1 MLKRV
6 LYVLLLAL
14 VVFTACYFGYAY
26 LNNADTLIFMESASH
41 LEEIYSYLGK
51 YISSTNNNSFD
62 SMHLFM
68 TQLEYTLDS
77 GGDDQF
83 VSDMVSAWK
92 EDLGFKEF
100 YFVSRNGELMSID
113 GKYKRFDLSSS
124 LVDLMINGRDIMTD
138 VSMPGSDGLTLY
150 AIKCRKH
157 KYRSFNYEAIA
168 VTFSNDNILDLLS
181 ISAFDSKSDNY
192 VINGE
197 GRIIFNG
204 SSFRNT
210 ENRFY
215 NVVNY
220 LEDNSDLTNQ
230 KLLSLEKSWTEG
242 SMITLSTKIESVP
255 YYLVSVPLEQSGWI
269 LVGMVDAGVVNK
281 NINQLQNLT
290 MGLGFSVSAL
300 LLVILF
306 SIVVTS
312 YIKTKKRQQDEIMF
326 RDSLFSDLSQ
336 NVNDVF
342 VILEEKTDE
351 VVYVTPNIDSVL
363 GVKEEDVKKD
373 IASIDGIN
381 GDRLIAS
388 NLMELNKKDKIS
400 WTQEYLNNDIGETRY
415 LEITAY
421 HTEFGSLK
429 RIVIVISDRSE
440 ERKLQN
446 ALSSSLEIAKNANA
460 AKSNF
465 LANMSHDIR
474 TPMNAIVGYS
484 TLLIKDADDKNK
496 VIEIGKK
503 ITYSSQ
509 HLLSLINDVLDMSK
523 IESGRTS
530 LNSDKVDVSEVINN
544 ISEIVQ
550 VQTKSKKQSFEIKT
564 KGNIPPY
571 IYADKLR
578 LTQILLNLLSNAV
591 KYTEKNGTI
600 SLVVEGYGNNGQTC
614 HFRFIVSDNGQGM
627 SSEFVEKIFEPFS
640 RETNSM
646 TNKIQGTGLGM
657 SITKS
662 IIDLMGGTIDIQSE
676 LGKGSVFT
684 VDLIFSVPLDE
695 NDDNFFADHEITRV
709 LVGDDEIDVTENIQ
723 SILSDAGLECDAAIG
738 GLESVDKATRAY
750 EDNNSYDVI
759 ILDWKMPDMDGVECV
774 RRIRKEIGKDVPIF
788 VLSSYDV
795 SEIEDEAKKAGVDL
809 FLPKP
814 FFLSNFQRVLDTY
827 YQNKANTEEEGNNSD
842 DFSGVKILVA
852 EDNEINAEII
862 TELLD
867 SIGIKC
873 VIAEDGLEA
882 LRVFTE
888 ESPDEFDMI
897 FMDIQ
902 MPIMDGYESARRIRA
917 SNNTR
922 AKSIP
927 IIAMTANAFEDD
939 VKASMA
945 SGMNAH
951 ISKPIDF
958 ERLKSIIKSF
968 RR

>member
-6 LYVLLLAL
+6 LYVLLLAI

-92 EDLGFKEF
+92 ENLGFKEF
-100 YFVSRNGELMSID
+100 YFISRNGELMSID

-220 LEDNSDLTNQ
+220 LENNSDLTNQ

-373 IASIDGIN
+373 ITTIDGIN
-381 GDRLIAS
+381 VDRLIAS

-400 WTQEYLNNDIGETRY
+400 WTQEYLNNDSGETRY

-614 HFRFIVSDNGQGM
+614 HLRFIVSDNGQGM
-627 SSEFVEKIFEPFS
+627 SREFIEKIFEPFS

-827 YQNKANTEEEGNNSD
+827 YQNKANTEEEENNSN

-945 SGMNAH
+945 SGMTAH

>member
-6 LYVLLLAL
+6 LYVLLLAI

-92 EDLGFKEF
+92 ENLGFKEF
-100 YFVSRNGELMSID
+100 YFISRNGELMSID

-220 LEDNSDLTNQ
+220 LENNSDLTNQ
-230 KLLSLEKSWTEG
+230 RLLSLEKSWTEG
-242 SMITLSTKIESVP
+242 SMITLSTKIEGVP
-255 YYLVSVPLEQSGWI
+255 YYVVSVPLEQSGWI

-281 NINQLQNLT
+281 NISQLQNLT

-300 LLVILF
+300 LLFILF

-373 IASIDGIN
+373 ITTIDGIN
-381 GDRLIAS
+381 VDRLIAS

-440 ERKLQN
+440 ERELQN

-614 HFRFIVSDNGQGM
+614 HLRFIVSDNGQGM
-627 SSEFVEKIFEPFS
+627 SSEFIEKIFEPFS

-695 NDDNFFADHEITRV
+695 NNDNFFADHEITRV
-709 LVGDDEIDVTENIQ
+709 LVGDDEIDITENIQ

-827 YQNKANTEEEGNNSD
+827 YQNKANTEEEENNSD

>member
-92 EDLGFKEF
+92 ENLGFKEF
-100 YFVSRNGELMSID
+100 YFISRNGELMSID

-281 NINQLQNLT
+281 NISQLQNLT

-373 IASIDGIN
+373 ITTIDGIN
-381 GDRLIAS
+381 ADRLIAS

-400 WTQEYLNNDIGETRY
+400 WTQEYLNNDSGETRY

-440 ERKLQN
+440 ERELQN

-496 VIEIGKK
+496 IIEIGKK

-614 HFRFIVSDNGQGM
+614 HLRFIVSDNGQGM
-627 SSEFVEKIFEPFS
+627 SREFIEKIFEPFS

-695 NDDNFFADHEITRV
+695 NDDNFFANHEITRV

-827 YQNKANTEEEGNNSD
+827 YQNKANTEEEGNNSN

>member
-92 EDLGFKEF
+92 ENLGFKEF
-100 YFVSRNGELMSID
+100 YFISRNGELMSID

-373 IASIDGIN
+373 ITTIDGIN
-381 GDRLIAS
+381 VDRLIAS

-484 TLLIKDADDKNK
+484 TLLMKDADDKNK

-544 ISEIVQ
+544 ISEIVL

-600 SLVVEGYGNNGQTC
+600 SLTVEGYGNNGQTS
-614 HFRFIVSDNGQGM
+614 HLRFIVSDNGQGM
-627 SSEFVEKIFEPFS
+627 SREFIEKIFKPFS

-709 LVGDDEIDVTENIQ
+709 LVGDDEIDITENIQ

-827 YQNKANTEEEGNNSD
+827 YQNKANIEEEGSNSN

-873 VIAEDGLEA
+873 VIAEDGFEA
-882 LRVFTE
+882 LKVFTE

>member
-1 MLKRV
+1 M
-6 LYVLLLAL
+6 
-14 VVFTACYFGYAY
+14 
-26 LNNADTLIFMESASH
+26 
-41 LEEIYSYLGK
+41 
-51 YISSTNNNSFD
+51 
-62 SMHLFM
+62 
-68 TQLEYTLDS
+68 
-77 GGDDQF
+77 
-83 VSDMVSAWK
+83 
-92 EDLGFKEF
+92 
-100 YFVSRNGELMSID
+100 
-113 GKYKRFDLSSS
+113 
-124 LVDLMINGRDIMTD
+124 
-138 VSMPGSDGLTLY
+138 
-150 AIKCRKH
+150 
-157 KYRSFNYEAIA
+157 
-168 VTFSNDNILDLLS
+168 LS

-220 LEDNSDLTNQ
+220 LENNSDLTNQ

-242 SMITLSTKIESVP
+242 SMITLSTKIEGVP
-255 YYLVSVPLEQSGWI
+255 YYVVSVPLEQSGWI

-281 NINQLQNLT
+281 NISQLQNLT

-300 LLVILF
+300 LLFILF

-381 GDRLIAS
+381 GDRLIAAT
-388 NLMELNKKDKIS
+388 LMELNKKDKIS

-564 KGNIPPY
+564 KGNIPSY

-614 HFRFIVSDNGQGM
+614 HLRFIVSDNGQGM
-627 SSEFVEKIFEPFS
+627 SREFIEKIFEPFS

-709 LVGDDEIDVTENIQ
+709 LVGDDEIDITENIQ

-827 YQNKANTEEEGNNSD
+827 YQNKANTEEEGNNSN

>member
-1 MLKRV
+1 
-6 LYVLLLAL
+6 
-14 VVFTACYFGYAY
+14 
-26 LNNADTLIFMESASH
+26 
-41 LEEIYSYLGK
+41 
-51 YISSTNNNSFD
+51 
-62 SMHLFM
+62 
-68 TQLEYTLDS
+68 
-77 GGDDQF
+77 
-83 VSDMVSAWK
+83 
-92 EDLGFKEF
+92 
-100 YFVSRNGELMSID
+100 
-113 GKYKRFDLSSS
+113 
-124 LVDLMINGRDIMTD
+124 MINGRDIMTD

-242 SMITLSTKIESVP
+242 SMITLSTKIEGVP
-255 YYLVSVPLEQSGWI
+255 YYVVSVPLEQSGWI

-281 NINQLQNLT
+281 NISQLQNLT

-300 LLVILF
+300 LLFILF

-373 IASIDGIN
+373 ITTIDGIN
-381 GDRLIAS
+381 VDRLIAS

-400 WTQEYLNNDIGETRY
+400 WTQEYLNNDSGETRY

-496 VIEIGKK
+496 IIEIGKK

-614 HFRFIVSDNGQGM
+614 HLRFIVSDNGQGM
-627 SSEFVEKIFEPFS
+627 SREFIEKIFEPFS

>member
-92 EDLGFKEF
+92 ENLGFKEF

-124 LVDLMINGRDIMTD
+124 LVDLMINGKDIMTD

-220 LEDNSDLTNQ
+220 LENNSDLTNQ

-400 WTQEYLNNDIGETRY
+400 WTQEYLNNDSGETRY

-614 HFRFIVSDNGQGM
+614 HLRFIVSDNGQGM

>member
-192 VINGE
+192 VMNGE

-220 LEDNSDLTNQ
+220 LENNSDLTNQ

-242 SMITLSTKIESVP
+242 RMITLSTKIESVP

-326 RDSLFSDLSQ
+326 RDSLFSDLSH

-400 WTQEYLNNDIGETRY
+400 WTQEYLNNDSGETRY

-614 HFRFIVSDNGQGM
+614 HLRFIVSDNGQGM
-627 SSEFVEKIFEPFS
+627 SREFIEKIFEPFS

-709 LVGDDEIDVTENIQ
+709 LVGDDEIDITENIQ

>member
-92 EDLGFKEF
+92 ENLGFKEF
-100 YFVSRNGELMSID
+100 YFISRNGELMSID

-124 LVDLMINGRDIMTD
+124 LVDLMINGKDIMTD

-255 YYLVSVPLEQSGWI
+255 YYVVSVPLEQSGWI

-300 LLVILF
+300 LLFILF

-381 GDRLIAS
+381 GDRLIAA

-400 WTQEYLNNDIGETRY
+400 WTQEYLNNDSGETRY

-614 HFRFIVSDNGQGM
+614 HLRFIVSDNGQGM
-627 SSEFVEKIFEPFS
+627 SREFIEKIFEPFS

>member
-92 EDLGFKEF
+92 ENLGFKEF
-100 YFVSRNGELMSID
+100 YFISRNGELMSID

-300 LLVILF
+300 LLFILF

-373 IASIDGIN
+373 ITTIDGIN
-381 GDRLIAS
+381 VDRLIAS

-400 WTQEYLNNDIGETRY
+400 WTQEYLNNDSGETRY

-496 VIEIGKK
+496 IIEIGKK

-614 HFRFIVSDNGQGM
+614 HLRFIVSDNGQGM

-827 YQNKANTEEEGNNSD
+827 YQNKANTEEEGNDSD

>member
-6 LYVLLLAL
+6 LYVLLLAI

-92 EDLGFKEF
+92 ENLGFKEF
-100 YFVSRNGELMSID
+100 YFISRNGELMSID

-281 NINQLQNLT
+281 NISQLQNLT

-400 WTQEYLNNDIGETRY
+400 WTQEYLNNDSGETRY

-564 KGNIPPY
+564 KGNIPSY

-614 HFRFIVSDNGQGM
+614 HLRFIVSDNGQGM

-709 LVGDDEIDVTENIQ
+709 LVGDDEIDITENIQ

-873 VIAEDGLEA
+873 VIAEDGFEA
-882 LRVFTE
+882 FKVFTE

>member
-6 LYVLLLAL
+6 LYVLLLAI

-92 EDLGFKEF
+92 ENLGFKEF
-100 YFVSRNGELMSID
+100 YFISRNGELMSID

-446 ALSSSLEIAKNANA
+446 ALSASLEIAKNANA

-496 VIEIGKK
+496 IIEIGKK

-614 HFRFIVSDNGQGM
+614 HLRFIVSDNGQGM
-627 SSEFVEKIFEPFS
+627 SREFIEKIFEPFS

>member
-6 LYVLLLAL
+6 LYVLLLAI

-92 EDLGFKEF
+92 ENLGFKEF
-100 YFVSRNGELMSID
+100 YFISRNGELMSID

-373 IASIDGIN
+373 ITTIDGIN
-381 GDRLIAS
+381 VDRLIAS

-400 WTQEYLNNDIGETRY
+400 WTQEYLNNDSGETRY

-484 TLLIKDADDKNK
+484 TLLMKDADDKNK

-544 ISEIVQ
+544 ISEIVL

-614 HFRFIVSDNGQGM
+614 HLRFIVSDNGQGM
-627 SSEFVEKIFEPFS
+627 SREFIEKIFEPFS

-709 LVGDDEIDVTENIQ
+709 LVGDDEIDITENIQ

>member
-92 EDLGFKEF
+92 ENLGFKEF
-100 YFVSRNGELMSID
+100 YFISRNGELMSID

-124 LVDLMINGRDIMTD
+124 LVDLMINGKDIMTD

-255 YYLVSVPLEQSGWI
+255 YYVVSVPLEQSGWI

-281 NINQLQNLT
+281 NISQLQNLT

-326 RDSLFSDLSQ
+326 RDSLFSDLSN

-373 IASIDGIN
+373 ITTIDGIN
-381 GDRLIAS
+381 VDRLIAS

-446 ALSSSLEIAKNANA
+446 ALSASLEIAKNANA

-550 VQTKSKKQSFEIKT
+550 VQTTSNKQTFEIKT

-614 HFRFIVSDNGQGM
+614 HLRFIVSDNGQGM
-627 SSEFVEKIFEPFS
+627 SSEFIEKIFEPFS

-814 FFLSNFQRVLDTY
+814 FFLSNFQRVLDSY

>member
-6 LYVLLLAL
+6 LYVLLLAI

-92 EDLGFKEF
+92 ENLGFKEF
-100 YFVSRNGELMSID
+100 YFISRNGELMSID

-124 LVDLMINGRDIMTD
+124 LVDLMINGKDIMTD

-373 IASIDGIN
+373 ITTIDGIN
-381 GDRLIAS
+381 VDRLIAS

-400 WTQEYLNNDIGETRY
+400 WTQEYLNNDSGETRY

-484 TLLIKDADDKNK
+484 TLLMKDADDKNK

-614 HFRFIVSDNGQGM
+614 HLRFIVSDNGQGM

>member
-92 EDLGFKEF
+92 ENLGFKEF

-306 SIVVTS
+306 SIVVIS

-373 IASIDGIN
+373 ITTIDGIN
-381 GDRLIAS
+381 VDRLIAS

-400 WTQEYLNNDIGETRY
+400 WTQEYLNNDSGETRY

-484 TLLIKDADDKNK
+484 TLLMKDADDKNK

-614 HFRFIVSDNGQGM
+614 HLRFIVSDNGQGM
-627 SSEFVEKIFEPFS
+627 SREFIEKIFEPFS

>member
-400 WTQEYLNNDIGETRY
+400 WTQEYLNNDSGETRY

-614 HFRFIVSDNGQGM
+614 HLRFIVSDNGQGM
-627 SSEFVEKIFEPFS
+627 SREFIEKIFEPFS

-827 YQNKANTEEEGNNSD
+827 YQNKANTEEEGNNSN

>member
-92 EDLGFKEF
+92 ENLGFKEF
-100 YFVSRNGELMSID
+100 YFISRNGELMSID

-124 LVDLMINGRDIMTD
+124 LVDLMINGKDIMTD

-429 RIVIVISDRSE
+429 RRVIVISDRSE

-496 VIEIGKK
+496 IIEIGKK

>member
-92 EDLGFKEF
+92 ENLGFKEF
-100 YFVSRNGELMSID
+100 YFISRNGELMSID

-220 LEDNSDLTNQ
+220 LENNSDLTNQ

-373 IASIDGIN
+373 ITTIDGIN
-381 GDRLIAS
+381 VDRLIAS

-446 ALSSSLEIAKNANA
+446 ALSASLEIAKNANA

-484 TLLIKDADDKNK
+484 TLLMKDADDKNK

-564 KGNIPPY
+564 KGNIPSY

-614 HFRFIVSDNGQGM
+614 HLRFIVSDNGQGM

-709 LVGDDEIDVTENIQ
+709 LVGDDEIDITENIQ

>member
-92 EDLGFKEF
+92 ENLGFKEF
-100 YFVSRNGELMSID
+100 YFISRNGELMSID

-124 LVDLMINGRDIMTD
+124 LVDLMINGKDIMTD

-230 KLLSLEKSWTEG
+230 KLLSLEMSWTDG

-363 GVKEEDVKKD
+363 GIKEEDVKKD
-373 IASIDGIN
+373 ITSIDGIN
-381 GDRLIAS
+381 GDRLIAA

-614 HFRFIVSDNGQGM
+614 HLRFIVSDNGQGM
-627 SSEFVEKIFEPFS
+627 SSEFIEKIFEPFS

>member
-92 EDLGFKEF
+92 ENLGFKEF
-100 YFVSRNGELMSID
+100 YFISRNGELMSID

-400 WTQEYLNNDIGETRY
+400 WTQEYLNNDSGETRY

-684 VDLIFSVPLDE
+684 VDLIFSVPLDK

>member
-6 LYVLLLAL
+6 LYVLLLAI

-92 EDLGFKEF
+92 ENLGFKEF
-100 YFVSRNGELMSID
+100 YFISRNGELMSID

-242 SMITLSTKIESVP
+242 NMITLSTKIESVP

-381 GDRLIAS
+381 GDRLIAA

-400 WTQEYLNNDIGETRY
+400 WTQEYLNNDSGETRY

-614 HFRFIVSDNGQGM
+614 HLRFIVSDNGQGM

>member
-92 EDLGFKEF
+92 ENLGFKEF
-100 YFVSRNGELMSID
+100 YFISRNGELMSID

-124 LVDLMINGRDIMTD
+124 LVDLMINGKDIMTD

-326 RDSLFSDLSQ
+326 RDSLFSDLSH

-342 VILEEKTDE
+342 VILEEKTGE

-363 GVKEEDVKKD
+363 GIKEEDVKKD
-373 IASIDGIN
+373 ITTIDGMN

-400 WTQEYLNNDIGETRY
+400 WTQEYLNNDSGETRY

-440 ERKLQN
+440 ERELQN

-614 HFRFIVSDNGQGM
+614 HLRFIVSDNGQGM

>member
-92 EDLGFKEF
+92 ENLGFKEF
-100 YFVSRNGELMSID
+100 YFISRNGELMSID

-400 WTQEYLNNDIGETRY
+400 WTQEYLNNDSGETRY

-614 HFRFIVSDNGQGM
+614 HLRFIVSDNGQGM
-627 SSEFVEKIFEPFS
+627 SREFIEKIFEPFS

-695 NDDNFFADHEITRV
+695 NDDNFFANHEITRV

>member
-92 EDLGFKEF
+92 ENLGFKEF
-100 YFVSRNGELMSID
+100 YFISRNGELMSID

-281 NINQLQNLT
+281 NISQLQNLT

-400 WTQEYLNNDIGETRY
+400 WTQEYLNNDSGETRY

-544 ISEIVQ
+544 ISEIVL

-614 HFRFIVSDNGQGM
+614 HLRFIVSDNGQGM

>member
-92 EDLGFKEF
+92 ENLGFKEF
-100 YFVSRNGELMSID
+100 YFISRNGELMSID

-124 LVDLMINGRDIMTD
+124 LVDLMINGKDIMTD

-220 LEDNSDLTNQ
+220 LENNSDLTNQ

-242 SMITLSTKIESVP
+242 SMITLSTKIEGVP
-255 YYLVSVPLEQSGWI
+255 YYVVSVPLEQSGWI

-281 NINQLQNLT
+281 NISQLQNLT

-373 IASIDGIN
+373 ITTIDGIN
-381 GDRLIAS
+381 VDRLIAS

-400 WTQEYLNNDIGETRY
+400 WTQEYLNNDSGETRY

-496 VIEIGKK
+496 IIEIGKK

-614 HFRFIVSDNGQGM
+614 HLRFIVSDNGQGM
-627 SSEFVEKIFEPFS
+627 SREFIEKIFEPFS

>member
-6 LYVLLLAL
+6 LYVLLLAI

-92 EDLGFKEF
+92 ENLGFKEF
-100 YFVSRNGELMSID
+100 YFISRNGELMSID

-242 SMITLSTKIESVP
+242 NMITLSTKIESVP

-373 IASIDGIN
+373 ITTIDGIN
-381 GDRLIAS
+381 VDRLIAS

-400 WTQEYLNNDIGETRY
+400 WTQEYLNNDSGETRY

-484 TLLIKDADDKNK
+484 TLLMKDADDKNK

-614 HFRFIVSDNGQGM
+614 HLRFIVSDNGQGM
-627 SSEFVEKIFEPFS
+627 SREFIEKIFEPFS

>member
-92 EDLGFKEF
+92 ENLGFKEF

-124 LVDLMINGRDIMTD
+124 LVDLMINGKDIMTD

-242 SMITLSTKIESVP
+242 RMITLSTKIESVP

-306 SIVVTS
+306 SIVVIS

-326 RDSLFSDLSQ
+326 RDSLFSDLSH

-614 HFRFIVSDNGQGM
+614 HLRFIVSDNGQGM
-627 SSEFVEKIFEPFS
+627 SREFIEKIFEPFS

-827 YQNKANTEEEGNNSD
+827 YQNKANTEEEENNSN

>member
-6 LYVLLLAL
+6 LYVLLLAI

-92 EDLGFKEF
+92 ENLGFKEF
-100 YFVSRNGELMSID
+100 YFISRNGELMSID

-124 LVDLMINGRDIMTD
+124 LVDLMINGKDIMTD

-326 RDSLFSDLSQ
+326 RDSLFSDLSH

-381 GDRLIAS
+381 GDRLIAA

-400 WTQEYLNNDIGETRY
+400 WTQEYLNNDSGETRY

-523 IESGRTS
+523 IESGRIS

-614 HFRFIVSDNGQGM
+614 HLRFIVSDNGQGM
-627 SSEFVEKIFEPFS
+627 SREFIEKIFEPFS

>member
-92 EDLGFKEF
+92 ENLGFKEF
-100 YFVSRNGELMSID
+100 YFISRNGELMSID

-220 LEDNSDLTNQ
+220 LENNSDLTNQ

-242 SMITLSTKIESVP
+242 SMITLSTKIEGVP
-255 YYLVSVPLEQSGWI
+255 YYVVSVPLEQSGWI
-269 LVGMVDAGVVNK
+269 LLGMVDAGVVNK
-281 NINQLQNLT
+281 NISQLQNLT

-300 LLVILF
+300 LLFILF

-373 IASIDGIN
+373 ITTIDGIN
-381 GDRLIAS
+381 VDRLIAS

-484 TLLIKDADDKNK
+484 TLLMKDADDKNK

-530 LNSDKVDVSEVINN
+530 LNSDKVDVSEFINN

-614 HFRFIVSDNGQGM
+614 HLRFIVSDNGQGM

-695 NDDNFFADHEITRV
+695 NDDNFFANHEITRV

-902 MPIMDGYESARRIRA
+902 MPIMDGYESARKIRA

>member
-6 LYVLLLAL
+6 LYVLLLAI

-92 EDLGFKEF
+92 ENLGFKEF
-100 YFVSRNGELMSID
+100 YFISRNGELMSID

-255 YYLVSVPLEQSGWI
+255 YYVVSVPLEQSGWI

-281 NINQLQNLT
+281 NISQLQNLT

-300 LLVILF
+300 LLFILF

-326 RDSLFSDLSQ
+326 RDSLFSDLSH

-373 IASIDGIN
+373 ITTIDGIN
-381 GDRLIAS
+381 VDRLIAS

-446 ALSSSLEIAKNANA
+446 ALSASLEIAKNANA

-484 TLLIKDADDKNK
+484 TLLMKDADDKNK

-564 KGNIPPY
+564 KGNIPSY

-614 HFRFIVSDNGQGM
+614 HLRFIVSDNGQGM

-827 YQNKANTEEEGNNSD
+827 YQNKANTEEEGNNSN

-873 VIAEDGLEA
+873 VIAEDGFEA
-882 LRVFTE
+882 LKVFTE

>member
-6 LYVLLLAL
+6 LYVLLLAI

-92 EDLGFKEF
+92 ENLGFKEF
-100 YFVSRNGELMSID
+100 YFISRNGELMSID

-124 LVDLMINGRDIMTD
+124 LVDLMINGKDIMTD

-255 YYLVSVPLEQSGWI
+255 YYVVSVPLEQSGWI

-281 NINQLQNLT
+281 NISQLQNLT

-446 ALSSSLEIAKNANA
+446 ALSASLEIAKNANA

-496 VIEIGKK
+496 IIEIGKK

-600 SLVVEGYGNNGQTC
+600 SLTVEGYGNNGQTS
-614 HFRFIVSDNGQGM
+614 HLRFIVSDNGQGM
-627 SSEFVEKIFEPFS
+627 SREFIEKIFEPFS

-759 ILDWKMPDMDGVECV
+759 ILDWNMPDMDGVECV

>member
-92 EDLGFKEF
+92 ENLGFKEF
-100 YFVSRNGELMSID
+100 YFISRNGELMSID

-484 TLLIKDADDKNK
+484 TLLMKDADDKNK

-614 HFRFIVSDNGQGM
+614 HLRFIVSDNGQGM
-627 SSEFVEKIFEPFS
+627 SSEFIEKIFEPFS

>member
-6 LYVLLLAL
+6 LYVLLLAI
-14 VVFTACYFGYAY
+14 VVFAACYFGYAY

-92 EDLGFKEF
+92 ENLGFKEF
-100 YFVSRNGELMSID
+100 YFISRNGELMSID

-124 LVDLMINGRDIMTD
+124 LVDLMINGKDIMTD

-326 RDSLFSDLSQ
+326 RDSLFSDLSH

-381 GDRLIAS
+381 GDRLIAA

-400 WTQEYLNNDIGETRY
+400 WTQEYLNNDSGETRY

-614 HFRFIVSDNGQGM
+614 HLRFIVSDNGQGM

>member
-6 LYVLLLAL
+6 LYVLLLAI

-281 NINQLQNLT
+281 NISQLQNLT

-300 LLVILF
+300 LLFILF

-373 IASIDGIN
+373 ITTIDGIN
-381 GDRLIAS
+381 VDRLIAS

-544 ISEIVQ
+544 ISEIVL

-564 KGNIPPY
+564 KGNIPSY

-614 HFRFIVSDNGQGM
+614 HLRFIVSDNGQGM
-627 SSEFVEKIFEPFS
+627 SREFIEKIFEPFS

-827 YQNKANTEEEGNNSD
+827 YQNKANTEEEGNNSV

>member
-6 LYVLLLAL
+6 LYVLLLAI

-92 EDLGFKEF
+92 ENLGFKEF
-100 YFVSRNGELMSID
+100 YFISRNGELMSID

-281 NINQLQNLT
+281 NISQLQNLT

-300 LLVILF
+300 LLFILF

-400 WTQEYLNNDIGETRY
+400 WTQEYLNNDSGETRY

-496 VIEIGKK
+496 IIEIGKK

-614 HFRFIVSDNGQGM
+614 HLRFIVSDNGQGM
-627 SSEFVEKIFEPFS
+627 SREFIEKIFEPFS

>member
-92 EDLGFKEF
+92 ENLGFKEF
-100 YFVSRNGELMSID
+100 YFISRNGELMSID

-124 LVDLMINGRDIMTD
+124 LVDLMINGKDIMTD

-381 GDRLIAS
+381 GDRLIAA
-388 NLMELNKKDKIS
+388 NLIELNKKDKIS
-400 WTQEYLNNDIGETRY
+400 WTQEYLNNDSGETRY

-496 VIEIGKK
+496 IIEIGKK

-614 HFRFIVSDNGQGM
+614 HLRFIVSDNGQGM
-627 SSEFVEKIFEPFS
+627 SREFIEKIFEPFS

>member
-1 MLKRV
+1 MLNRV
-6 LYVLLLAL
+6 LYVLLLAI

-92 EDLGFKEF
+92 ENLGFKEF
-100 YFVSRNGELMSID
+100 YFISRNGELMSID

-124 LVDLMINGRDIMTD
+124 LVDLMINGKDIMTD

-373 IASIDGIN
+373 ITTIDGKN

-446 ALSSSLEIAKNANA
+446 ALSASLEIAKNANA

-614 HFRFIVSDNGQGM
+614 HLRFIVSDNGQGM

-827 YQNKANTEEEGNNSD
+827 YQNKANTEEEENNSN

>member
-92 EDLGFKEF
+92 ENLGFKEF
-100 YFVSRNGELMSID
+100 YFISRNGELMSID

-181 ISAFDSKSDNY
+181 ISAFDSKSNNY

-220 LEDNSDLTNQ
+220 LENNSDLTNQ

-242 SMITLSTKIESVP
+242 SMITLSTKIEGVP
-255 YYLVSVPLEQSGWI
+255 YYVVSVPLEQSGWI

-400 WTQEYLNNDIGETRY
+400 WTQEYLNNDSGETRY

-614 HFRFIVSDNGQGM
+614 HLRFIVSDNGQGM

-927 IIAMTANAFEDD
+927 IIAMTANGFEDD

>member
-6 LYVLLLAL
+6 LYVLLLAI

-92 EDLGFKEF
+92 ENLGFKEF
-100 YFVSRNGELMSID
+100 YFISRNGELMSID

-124 LVDLMINGRDIMTD
+124 LVDLMINGKDIMTD

-373 IASIDGIN
+373 ITTIDGIN
-381 GDRLIAS
+381 VDRLIAS

-614 HFRFIVSDNGQGM
+614 HLRFIVSDNGQGM

-695 NDDNFFADHEITRV
+695 NDDNFFANHEITRV